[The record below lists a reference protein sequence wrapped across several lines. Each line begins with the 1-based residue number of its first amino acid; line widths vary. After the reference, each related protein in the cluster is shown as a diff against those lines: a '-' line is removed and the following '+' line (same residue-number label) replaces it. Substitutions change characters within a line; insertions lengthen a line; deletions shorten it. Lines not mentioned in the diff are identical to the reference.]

1 MKRKK
6 LLQDEL
12 EQIEHKIECE
22 MRWFRQEI
30 SLLKNK
36 IKYRS
41 LSFFFNY
48 EHLFS

>member
-22 MRWFRQEI
+22 MRWFRQE
-30 SLLKNK
+30 LAPLKNRK
-36 IKYRS
+36 KDILEELKE
-41 LSFFFNY
+41 LTQ
-48 EHLFS
+48 

>member
-12 EQIEHKIECE
+12 EQIEHKLECE

-30 SLLKNK
+30 ASLKSRKKDILDELNE
-36 IKYRS
+36 
-41 LSFFFNY
+41 LT
-48 EHLFS
+48 